1 MIRLFLSALL
11 LLCCCAAVYA
21 DSYTDYIDTYGD
33 MAVEQQ
39 CAYGIPASITLAQ
52 GLLESAA
59 GRSTLAREGNNH
71 FGIKCHASWKGAS
84 MLRDDDAAD
93 ECFRV
98 YDSAGES
105 FEDHSVFLTGKRY
118 RELFSLECTD
128 YRGWAAGLSRCG
140 YATDPHYADRLVTII
155 ERYSLYRFDT
165 EAGRLTDE
173 TIEFIRQTLIS
184 SHPVCRSRGL
194 HYVVAVPG
202 DTYSHI
208 AAEFSVDATQLM
220 SYNDVDTDGEIRAW
234 QEVYLQPKLD
244 NAPDD
249 IDSATIGTD
258 EDMHSLSQRFGITLA
273 ALRALNPKAK
283 DRPGTRLRLH

>member
-173 TIEFIRQTLIS
+173 TIEFIRQTLIA